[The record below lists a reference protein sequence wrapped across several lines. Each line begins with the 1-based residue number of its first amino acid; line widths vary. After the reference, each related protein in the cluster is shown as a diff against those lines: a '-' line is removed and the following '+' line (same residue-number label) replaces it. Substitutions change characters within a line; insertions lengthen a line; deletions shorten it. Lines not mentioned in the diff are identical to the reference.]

1 VLLAATS
8 AAKRFEHELQLT
20 KAQLETLSKTAL
32 EANAQYEVAKAEARM
47 AQLAVESLQNRMASL
62 EKDYT
67 AVKMKYDDVS
77 PCIDRERQSKV
88 VVEKMLQQTTEINT
102 SLARD
107 LSTLQE
113 SSKHLKKKSVH
124 SSDFAKAVCMCT
136 HTRAY
141 AIADLGTLKL
151 KKKGGVFLRQYLCA
165 HTQTYAIAD
174 LGTLKCSNVV
184 YSDYEEAGL

>member
-32 EANAQYEVAKAEARM
+32 EANAQYEVA
-47 AQLAVESLQNRMASL
+47 ESLQNRMASL

-113 SSKHLKKKSVH
+113 SSKHLKKKKS
-124 SSDFAKAVCMCT
+124 F
-136 HTRAY
+136 
-141 AIADLGTLKL
+141 
-151 KKKGGVFLRQYLCA
+151 KKKRQYVCVRTHAPMPSQTWA
-165 HTQTYAIAD
+165 H
-174 LGTLKCSNVV
+174 
-184 YSDYEEAGL
+184 

>member
-113 SSKHLKKKSVH
+113 SSKHLKKKSH
-124 SSDFAKAVCMCT
+124 
-136 HTRAY
+136 
-141 AIADLGTLKL
+141 L
-151 KKKGGVFLRQYLCA
+151 KKKGSMYVYAHTRLCHRRPGHTKIKKKRGGFLEAVFMCA
-165 HTQTYAIAD
+165 HTNLCHRRPGHTEMLERRIQR
-174 LGTLKCSNVV
+174 L
-184 YSDYEEAGL
+184 

>member
-1 VLLAATS
+1 MLLAATS

-20 KAQLETLSKTAL
+20 KAQLEELSKTAL

-47 AQLAVESLQNRMASL
+47 AQLAVEPLQSRIVSL
-62 EKDYT
+62 EKDYA
-67 AVKMKYDDVS
+67 AVKIKCADMS
-77 PCIDRERQSKV
+77 PAVDRERQSKV
-88 VVEKMLQQTTEINT
+88 VVERMLQQTTEINT

-141 AIADLGTLKL
+141 AIADLGTLKFK
-151 KKKGGVFLRQYLCA
+151 KKKGGF
-165 HTQTYAIAD
+165 
-174 LGTLKCSNVV
+174 S
-184 YSDYEEAGL
+184 

>member
-20 KAQLETLSKTAL
+20 KAQLEKLSKTAL

-107 LSTLQE
+107 LSTPQE
-113 SSKHLKKKSVH
+113 SSKHLKKKKS
-124 SSDFAKAVCMCT
+124 F
-136 HTRAY
+136 
-141 AIADLGTLKL
+141 
-151 KKKGGVFLRQYLCA
+151 KKKRQYVCVRTHAPMPSQTWA
-165 HTQTYAIAD
+165 H
-174 LGTLKCSNVV
+174 
-184 YSDYEEAGL
+184 